1 MARGTKPL
9 YVLVGGFEWRKRA
22 GSIRRRRR
30 VTRSDAVKAAA
41 QMLSRSRG
49 YQPNLNYYF
58 TFPEK
63 VDTYRED
70 GLPDPPDGTKSVHV

>member
-1 MARGTKPL
+1 M
-9 YVLVGGFEWRKRA
+9 
-22 GSIRRRRR
+22 
-30 VTRSDAVKAAA
+30 TRSDAVKAAA

-49 YQPNLNYYF
+49 YHPNLNYYF